1 MILYVVRY
9 EDGDVEYCSFY
20 KNQRDAHTGRTKFR
34 RKFKKFKS
42 GSVQRVDVGRG
53 KECIINLFD
62 KYAIK
67 YRERK

>member
-53 KECIINLFD
+53 KEGIVKLFD